1 MLTSKFSNLPR
12 AKSTEDFIA
21 LSLST
26 RRKDFLTKGV
36 DGEPIFLLHDSSPK
50 KYVPGIQ
57 YRYINAQFHSTCR
70 IKTNEDSLQDQ
81 FAVIACDSEVP
92 ELYELFINCF
102 SAAIESLPSKAVT
115 KQLESSIQDLLAL
128 FRDMSR
134 PNRREA
140 SGLWAELFIIERSEN
155 TPKILS
161 YWHDDPYDRYD
172 FSWKNAYLEVK
183 STTQPTRIH
192 DFSVDQL
199 CVPVNAV
206 GYVASLLM
214 LPLGS
219 GIGIMDI
226 ARKIDN
232 SISGFP
238 LLRKKLWSN
247 IAKALG
253 SDFSE
258 KIDRRFDLAF
268 SEQNFMLYSMSDIP
282 AFKNPIDTRIS
293 SIRYKASLDTTS
305 SSLPQPTLD
314 FVSEILRTSS
324 ASERQADQVT

>member
-1 MLTSKFSNLPR
+1 MLLSKFSNLPR

-21 LSLST
+21 LPLST

-36 DGEPIFLLHDSSPK
+36 DGAPIFLLHDSSPI

-70 IKTNEDSLQDQ
+70 IQINEDSLQDQ

-102 SAAIESLPSKAVT
+102 SAAIEILPSKAVT

-128 FRDMSR
+128 FKDMSR
-134 PNRREA
+134 PNKREV
-140 SGLWAELFIIERSEN
+140 SGLWAELFIIERSGN
-155 TPKILS
+155 IPKILN
-161 YWHDDPYDRYD
+161 YWHDDPYDRFD
-172 FSWKNAYLEVK
+172 FSWDNTYLEVK
-183 STTQPTRIH
+183 STTQPTRTH
-192 DFSVDQL
+192 EFSLDQL
-199 CVPVNAV
+199 SISSSAT
-206 GYVASLLM
+206 GYIASLLM

-226 ARKIDN
+226 ARAIDN
-232 SISGFP
+232 SISDHP

-247 IAKALG
+247 VAKALG

-258 KIDRRFDLAF
+258 KIDRRFDLGF

-282 AFKNPIDTRIS
+282 AFKDPIDPRIS
-293 SIRYKASLDTTS
+293 SIRYKASLEATS
-305 SSLPQPTLD
+305 SSLPRPTLD
-314 FVSEILRTSS
+314 FFSEIVRTSS
-324 ASERQADQVT
+324 ASERQAD

>member
-1 MLTSKFSNLPR
+1 MLLSKFSNLPR

-21 LSLST
+21 LSLSN
-26 RRKDFLTKGV
+26 RRRDFLTKGV
-36 DGEPIFLLHDSSPK
+36 DGEPIFLLHDSSPI

-57 YRYINAQFHSTCR
+57 YRYISAQFHSTCR
-70 IKTNEDSLQDQ
+70 IQINEDSLQDQ

-102 SAAIESLPSKAVT
+102 SAAIETLPSKAVT

-134 PNRREA
+134 PNRREV
-140 SGLWAELFIIERSEN
+140 SGLWAELFIIERSGN
-155 TPKILS
+155 IPKILS
-161 YWHDDPYDRYD
+161 YWHDDPYDRFD

-183 STTQPTRIH
+183 STTQPTRAH

-199 CVPVNAV
+199 CVPANAS
-206 GYVASLLM
+206 GYIASLLM

-232 SISGFP
+232 SISDSP

-247 IAKALG
+247 VAKALG

-258 KIDRRFDLAF
+258 KIDRRFDLGF
-268 SEQNFMLYSMSDIP
+268 SEQNFILYSMSDIP
-282 AFKNPIDTRIS
+282 AFRDPIDPRIS
-293 SIRYKASLDTTS
+293 NIRYKASLETTS
-305 SSLPQPTLD
+305 SSLPRPTLD
-314 FVSEILRTSS
+314 FISEIVRTSS
-324 ASERQADQVT
+324 ASEREAD